1 MEPWHTG
8 ELLGFDFETTGVDR
22 CGDVPVSFALIRSF
36 DGEVVEQV
44 VGLIDPG
51 RDIPEEATAIH
62 GITTE
67 RARAEGQCLVDALAM
82 IADVLDDAA
91 SRGVPVVGMNVGFD
105 LSILHHQ
112 LERLGGPGLIARS
125 WRGPV
130 LDVLVLDRHLD
141 RFRPGKRR
149 LERLCAHYGVEISN
163 SHDAGADAAATLA
176 VLDALCRCYPQLCT
190 MDLELLSAR
199 QARWHREWALSYD
212 AWRARN
218 ALSRLE
224 PDEFCWPLAGYDLFG
239 DEVREERLVALA

>member
-22 CGDVPVSFALIRSF
+22 CSDVPVSFALIRSSG
-36 DGEVVEQV
+36 GEIVEQV

-51 RDIPEEATAIH
+51 RDIPAEATAIH
-62 GITTE
+62 GITAE
-67 RARAEGQCLVDALAM
+67 RARAEGQPLGEALET
-82 IADVLDDAA
+82 IADVLADAA
-91 SRGVPVVGMNVGFD
+91 NRAVPVVGMNVGFD

-112 LERLGGPGLIARS
+112 LERLGGTGLIGRS

-141 RFRPGKRR
+141 RWRPGKRR
-149 LERLCAHYGVEISN
+149 LERLCAHYGVDISN

-176 VLDALCRCYPQLCT
+176 VLDALCRRYPSLCA
-190 MDLELLSAR
+190 MDLDALCAH

-224 PDEFCWPLAGYDLFG
+224 PSEFCWPLAGYDLFG
-239 DEVREERLVALA
+239 DEALEDRLPALA

>member
-22 CGDVPVSFALIRSF
+22 CGDVPVSFALIRSV
-36 DGEVVEQV
+36 GGAIVEQV
-44 VGLIDPG
+44 VGLIDPA
-51 RDIPEEATAIH
+51 RDIPAEATAIH

-67 RARAEGQCLVDALAM
+67 RARAEGQPLGDALEM
-82 IADVLDDAA
+82 IAEVLADAA
-91 SRGVPVVGMNVGFD
+91 LRRVPLVGMNVGFD

-112 LERLGGPGLIARS
+112 LERLGGAGLIGRN

-141 RFRPGKRR
+141 RWRPGKRR
-149 LERLCAHYGVEISN
+149 LEALCAHYGVQVSN

-176 VLDALCRCYPQLCT
+176 VLDALCRCYPSLCA
-190 MDLELLSAR
+190 MDLKALCAH

-212 AWRARN
+212 AWRAAN

-224 PDEFCWPLAGYDLFG
+224 PSEFSWPLAGYDLFG
-239 DEVREERLVALA
+239 DAVHEEALAALS